1 MFELCDNVTNI
12 NNIRIVVLNIEI
24 VVQRLKATVYEHKPF
39 HNVAQ
44 LLSLNS
50 VEL

>member
-24 VVQRLKATVYEHKPF
+24 VVQRLKATVHEHEPF